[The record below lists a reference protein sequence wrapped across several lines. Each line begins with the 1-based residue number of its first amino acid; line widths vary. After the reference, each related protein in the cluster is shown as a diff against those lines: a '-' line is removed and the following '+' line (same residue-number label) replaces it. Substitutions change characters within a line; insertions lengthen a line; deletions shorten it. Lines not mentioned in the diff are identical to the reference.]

1 MAADMITDRFT
12 AFVRLGRNG
21 AGTWP
26 RIAGT
31 VVLLVAL
38 SALATLAT
46 IAAIVIVWPEESE
59 PPGGVSRLIDTPP
72 GLALTLLSI
81 AVLWPGLWLG
91 LRWFHR
97 RPLATVLGYDGRLPG
112 LDLADGLLVGFAVPV
127 LLGLLTLPFGP
138 VPVRSGVGLGTW
150 LLMLLPI
157 AGLVLLQASAEEAVF
172 RGYLPQVLA
181 ARGHGAAVWF
191 LAPALLFSALHWYS
205 DIPAWKNLSV
215 VATIAVFAAGQMFVV
230 MRTGRIAAA
239 CGLHWGNNIVALQ
252 IVSLDDGLGAAA
264 LYHLPPL
271 SDPAWDATA
280 IAAAVAVS
288 FPMTAL
294 QVGLLLHPRSPLR
307 IGR

>member
-1 MAADMITDRFT
+1 MAADMITNRFT

-21 AGTWP
+21 ANTWP

-31 VVLLVAL
+31 VALLIAVFV
-38 SALATLAT
+38 LATLAV
-46 IAAIVIVWPEESE
+46 IAAIVIIWPEETE
-59 PPGGVSRLIDTPP
+59 PPGSVSRLIDTPP

-81 AVLWPGLWLG
+81 AVLWPALWAG

-97 RPLATVLGYDGRLPG
+97 RSLVTVFGYDGRLRG
-112 LDLADGLLVGFAVPV
+112 LDLLDGLVVGLAVPI
-127 LLGLLTLPFGP
+127 LFGLLTLPLGP
-138 VPVRSGVGLGTW
+138 VPIRSGIGPGAW
-150 LLMLLPI
+150 LLIVLPI

-181 ARGHGAAVWF
+181 ARGHGAVVWF
-191 LAPALLFSALHWYS
+191 LVPTLLFSALHWYP
-205 DIPAWKNLSV
+205 DIPVWKNLSV
-215 VATIAVFAAGQMFVV
+215 CATVAVFAAGLMIVV
-230 MRTGRIAAA
+230 VRTGRIAAA
-239 CGLHWGNNIVALQ
+239 CGVHWGNNIVALQ

-280 IAAAVAVS
+280 MATAVAAS
-288 FPMTAL
+288 FPMAAL